1 MQNTRSSS
9 NSSVIISRVM
19 LPGDAN
25 AAGIVH
31 GGVIMKEI
39 DNAAGVV
46 AVRHTRRICVTASID
61 RLDFHKPSFIG
72 NLVTVKA
79 SVNMVGTTSMEVG
92 VRVETEDLL
101 AGTVIHL
108 ASAYL
113 TFVALDDNRRPVA
126 VPALQLITDEDHRR
140 NREATA
146 RRTLRLTEKRKES
159 ACQKNSERC

>member
-9 NSSVIISRVM
+9 NSSVIISRAM

-79 SVNMVGTTSMEVG
+79 SVNMVGTTSMEIG
-92 VRVETEDLL
+92 VRVETEDLM
-101 AGTVIHL
+101 AGTVTHL

-113 TFVALDDNRRPVA
+113 TFVALDENRRPVA
-126 VPALQLITDEDHRR
+126 VPPLKLVTDEDNRR
-140 NREATA
+140 NREAMA
-146 RRTLRLTEKRKES
+146 RRALRLSEKRKES
-159 ACQKNSERC
+159 ACQKDPSRC